1 MSLDKHIQDSNCH
14 HSQGKNELHLL
25 TNYLLPLHN
34 QPVPL
39 SLIPGSTE
47 WISDPE
53 MLPFWEINGMIQM
66 ECSIVW
72 SLDPLFIAVYM
83 RFICALSIMVHLFSL
98 LSHNPLYGYTTMRS
112 SICRLED
119 MWVASIFWWLWIK
132 LLITFMYSVF
142 CVTIKRALV
151 YISFLLGKY
160 LGVWWLVLVGR
171 ICLTQL
177 EIVQLISKVA
187 GCTSFA
193 LLSAKDE
200 SYGCSVHLS
209 GLDIFRSL
217 LFLF

>member
-66 ECSIVW
+66 ECSIVL

-83 RFICALSIMVHLFSL
+83 RFICVLNIMVHLLSL
-98 LSHNPLYGYTTMRS
+98 LSHNPLYGYTTMCS

-132 LLITFMYSVF
+132 LLITFMYSFFVWPLNVPWCTF
-142 CVTIKRALV
+142 HFFWANTWEYDGWFLWGV
-151 YISFLLGKY
+151 Y
-160 LGVWWLVLVGR
+160 
-171 ICLTQL
+171 
-177 EIVQLISKVA
+177 A
-187 GCTSFA
+187 
-193 LLSAKDE
+193 
-200 SYGCSVHLS
+200 
-209 GLDIFRSL
+209 
-217 LFLF
+217 